1 MAEGEGQT
9 LIEMKMRIG
18 GQWVDAADGSTM
30 EVLDPARGTVI
41 AVVPKGGE
49 ADVDRAVAAAREGL
63 ERWMAVNPED
73 RAKIM
78 WRIAEKIHEHAD
90 HLAELES
97 KQTGSPGQQW
107 TMHGVAARRFEYY
120 AGLADKQFGRTLDL
134 AGGKWS
140 YTRTEPLGVTAHIV
154 PWNGPMWSGTRS
166 IAPALAAGCSVV
178 VKPAGEAPLT
188 LLELARL
195 AEEECGLPP
204 GVINVVTGTGTGA
217 GAALTR
223 HPGIDGIWFTGGAV
237 AGRAVQLAAAE
248 NHKPVVLELGGKSP
262 NIVFED
268 ADIEAAVQGALWGIF
283 LNAGQICVAGS
294 RLLVQ
299 RSIHDEFV
307 EKLAQLAKAL
317 RLGPPESQPDLGPMI
332 SEGHRQTVL
341 EYIAKGK
348 EEAQLVVGGGVP
360 QDEELAAG
368 YYVEPTIFCNVRP
381 EAVIA
386 QEEIFGPVLAVTPFD
401 TEEEAVAIANGTKYG
416 LAAGVW
422 TQNLARAPRV
432 AAKLEAG
439 QVYINHYYGSI
450 EMSRSA
456 YKESGYG
463 VSEGVDAL
471 QAFVRTKAVTVQ
483 LG

>member
-1 MAEGEGQT
+1 M
-9 LIEMKMRIG
+9 
-18 GQWVDAADGSTM
+18 
-30 EVLDPARGTVI
+30 
-41 AVVPKGGE
+41 
-49 ADVDRAVAAAREGL
+49 
-63 ERWMAVNPED
+63 
-73 RAKIM
+73 
-78 WRIAEKIHEHAD
+78 
-90 HLAELES
+90 
-97 KQTGSPGQQW
+97 
-107 TMHGVAARRFEYY
+107 
-120 AGLADKQFGRTLDL
+120 
-134 AGGKWS
+134 
-140 YTRTEPLGVTAHIV
+140 
-154 PWNGPMWSGTRS
+154 
-166 IAPALAAGCSVV
+166 
-178 VKPAGEAPLT
+178 
-188 LLELARL
+188 
-195 AEEECGLPP
+195 
-204 GVINVVTGTGTGA
+204 
-217 GAALTR
+217 
-223 HPGIDGIWFTGGAV
+223 
-237 AGRAVQLAAAE
+237 VQLAAAE

-386 QEEIFGPVLAVTPFD
+386 EEEIFGPVLAVTPFD

-422 TQNLARAPRV
+422 TQNLARAHRV